1 MKTLKGK
8 DVFTK
13 KEADQIKSLIAKKQ
27 KATEELRQQITEE
40 IRRKGF
46 YYSDFS
52 KSRHGYD
59 VQDFNSLAK
68 SGAIKIVQN

>member
-8 DVFTK
+8 AVFTK
-13 KEADQIKSLIAKKQ
+13 KEAEQIKSLIARKCKASDELKQ
-27 KATEELRQQITEE
+27 EIAEE
-40 IRRKGF
+40 IRRQGF

-52 KSRHGYD
+52 KSKHGYD

-68 SGAIKIVQN
+68 SGLIKILPN